1 MIKIV
6 KGIFGY
12 NDGTGV
18 VPVTS
23 KDAPI
28 SCSKE
33 VEARLVK
40 TGVAVYVQEQT
51 DNKNAV
57 NREELIAE
65 YKALKLYGNPGGMKT
80 ETLINK
86 INEAKAN
93 AEAEAK
99 AKAEAEAKAK
109 AEAEAKAKAEAEAKA
124 KAEAEAKAKAEA
136 EAKVKAEAEKANTG
150 DEEVDAFLNG
160 ETDKLP
166 EGTTE
171 ISVEEAEKLQKE
183 VNETSEGEEAP
194 NLVQDDGVVS

>member
-109 AEAEAKAKAEAEAKA
+109 AEAEAKAKAEAEAK
-124 KAEAEAKAKAEA
+124 
-136 EAKVKAEAEKANTG
+136 VKAEAEKANTG

-194 NLVQDDGVVS
+194 NLGQDDGVVS